1 MNKRQLK
8 KLSKK
13 NEVTKE
19 DAQMAWNI
27 VARYLNKRPELS
39 FTVDN
44 FENKNNEPRYVLRLL
59 GEKED
64 IFVADTIRPWKIDFS
79 EDSL

>member
-1 MNKRQLK
+1 MNKRQFK
-8 KLSKK
+8 KMLKK

-44 FENKNNEPRYVLRLL
+44 FENKNNEPRYVLRIL

-64 IFVADTIRPWKIDFS
+64 IFIADTIRPWK
-79 EDSL
+79 